1 MSSEY
6 QELLEKL
13 LNSDTTDVIP
23 QSRAEH
29 IMLTAINSLNIDTLP
44 EPGSRMEAYLMALI
58 TKMGEGGSASQTQ
71 SDWNQNDSTQPDY
84 VKNKT
89 HYSKLK
95 FVSQARK
102 IPNESYQEFNG
113 NFNIASFDAICIE
126 INETLFTDLYGDTLM
141 GDSDP
146 SVWESGDGMG
156 FYIVR
161 ISNRYN
167 IYIDTN
173 RYGPVKD
180 ATIKLYNQTVEKVL
194 PHYYLPTPTMNTLGG
209 VKVFQN
215 DDVLGYTQCCIDG
228 DSVLYSKEYKAA
240 NIYTELSIT
249 NLKALSY
256 FGDHALFTDNIA
268 KEFQGYE
275 LTLPIHAWFI
285 GMDYSFSPYRNKYIL
300 ESADGTTML
309 VNIANSE
316 IKSTSVLH
324 APSSGGSLIV
334 TFNPGDPTKTTHSSS
349 EIYEAFQSG
358 KTVQFYDGRQ
368 LYPLVASN
376 VDLAIFASGGLVD
389 VVSFETI
396 IITDNSEII
405 TIGPA
410 FVPTLTAAAEVG
422 QTMVVKSVDENG
434 HPTEWEAVGM
444 EGAPTVTTAN
454 NGQFLRVVNG
464 SWAASTVPNAEEA
477 SF

>member
-23 QSRAEH
+23 QSRAEY
-29 IMLTAINSLNIDTLP
+29 IMLTAINSLDIHTLP
-44 EPGSRMEAYLMALI
+44 EPDSRMEAYLMALI
-58 TKMGEGGSASQTQ
+58 TKMDEGGSASQAQ
-71 SDWNQNDSTQPDY
+71 SDWNQNDSTAADY

-95 FVSQARK
+95 FISQALT
-102 IPNESYQEFNG
+102 IPNSSYQQFNG
-113 NFNIASFDAICIE
+113 KFNIASFDAICIE

-156 FYIVR
+156 FYIVE

-194 PHYYLPTPTMNTLGG
+194 PHYYLPAPTSNTLGG

-215 DDVLGYTQCCIDG
+215 DDMLGYTECYINGDG
-228 DSVLYSKEYKAA
+228 LLYSKEYKAA

-249 NLKALSY
+249 NLNALSY

-268 KEFQGYE
+268 EEFQGYE

-285 GMDYSFSPYRNKYIL
+285 GMDYSFTPYHNKYIL

-324 APSSGGSLIV
+324 TPSSGGSLLV
-334 TFNPGDPTKTTHSSS
+334 TFNPNDPTKATHSSS
-349 EIYEAFQSG
+349 EIYEAVQSG
-358 KTVQFYDGRQ
+358 KTVQFYANGISFQ
-368 LYPLVASN
+368 LVASDPN
-376 VDLAIFASGGLVD
+376 EATFTIGGLVNNAIN
-389 VVSFETI
+389 FMTFI
-396 IITDNSEII
+396 INNNSGII
-405 TIGPA
+405 LLGPA
-410 FVPTLTAAAEVG
+410 FAPALTTTAEVG
-422 QTMVVKSVDENG
+422 QTIVVKSVDG
-434 HPTEWEAVGM
+434 DGYPTEWEA
-444 EGAPTVTTAN
+444 ASIPTVDDILAALPAWE
-454 NGQFLRVVNG
+454 GG
-464 SWAASTVPNAEEA
+464 SY
-477 SF
+477 